1 MRLLTVGAL
10 VSGIVLTSASSAAAA
25 SQTVG
30 IDPGAPLYIPDR
42 VAVKVGESVTWSNP
56 GSEEP
61 HNVHFEGEGSAQ
73 PSFPAQQ
80 FTTEPRTFDSP
91 GEFQYY
97 CDFHGR
103 AMSGVV
109 YVNTTGDLPP
119 AAQLN
124 VSPNPAVAGQPVTF
138 DGSASSGTNNGVIAT
153 YEWDLD
159 GDGMF
164 EVNTGSTPTTSR
176 TYLAAQTLTVT
187 LRVTDGQGA
196 SGTRAL
202 PIQID
207 PAPAPPPAPAA
218 APPSSSTGDA
228 TVGRTTTPASFTFR
242 SAATASRARGVA
254 VKVTCPGRC
263 KFIARLTVSARVA
276 RRARL
281 GRKATTIGLVRGE
294 KSAAGTKSV
303 RIKLSPTAR
312 RRLARLKSVPALLK
326 LEVSGASGP
335 TQRKQK
341 SLTLKR

>member
-1 MRLLTVGAL
+1 MRLFTVGAL
-10 VSGIVLTSASSAAAA
+10 VWGVILTFASSAAAA

-30 IDPGAPLYIPDR
+30 IDPGAPVYIPDR
-42 VAVKVGESVTWSNP
+42 VAVKVGESVTWSNG

-61 HNVHFEGEGSAQ
+61 HNVHFEGEETAQ

-80 FTTEPRTFDSP
+80 FTTEPRTFPSP
-91 GEFQYY
+91 GEYQYY

-103 AMSGVV
+103 AMSGIV

-119 AAQLN
+119 VAYLN
-124 VSPNPAVAGQPVTF
+124 ASPNSPVAGQAVTF
-138 DGSASSGTNNGVIAT
+138 DGSASRGTNNGGIVT

-164 EVNTGSTPTTSR
+164 EVSTGSAPTASQ
-176 TYLAAQTLTVT
+176 TYLAAQTVVVT

-202 PIQID
+202 PIQIN
-207 PAPAPPPAPAA
+207 PAPAPPPAPEPASA
-218 APPSSSTGDA
+218 STGDA
-228 TVGRTTTPASFTFR
+228 TVARTTTPASFTFR

-263 KFIARLTVSARVA
+263 KFVARLTVSARVA
-276 RRARL
+276 RRVRL
-281 GRKATTIGLVRGE
+281 GRKVTTIGLARGTQ
-294 KSAAGTKSV
+294 SAAGTRSV
-303 RIKLSPTAR
+303 RIKLTPTAR

-326 LEVSGASGP
+326 LEVTGASGA
-335 TQRKQK
+335 TQRKQR